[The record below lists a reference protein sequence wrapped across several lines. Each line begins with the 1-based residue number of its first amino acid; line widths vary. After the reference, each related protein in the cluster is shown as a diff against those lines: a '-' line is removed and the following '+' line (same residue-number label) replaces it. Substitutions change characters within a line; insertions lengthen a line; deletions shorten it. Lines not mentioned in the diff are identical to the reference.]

1 MKHNAR
7 QFLEN
12 KFKVK
17 AVMVD
22 LDGTLIDTA
31 PEIALAANAMLD
43 ALNLSSLPVAKIQT
57 FIGDGAAKLVERCMT
72 ETLREAPNANL
83 LLEAQ
88 TLFFAHYAD
97 VVSISQPY
105 PQAEQGLQQL
115 KKIGLPLACITN
127 KPAKFTVPLLQA
139 TGLID
144 YFDLVVSGDTLPKK
158 KPEPDQIFHICKQFG
173 MEPWEA
179 LLIGDS
185 NTDILAAKN
194 AGCYVFTVPYGYNQ
208 GLAIDHGSVDAMIE
222 HLADTLN
229 YLNH

>member
-1 MKHNAR
+1 MI
-7 QFLEN
+7 
-12 KFKVK
+12 
-17 AVMVD
+17 D

-43 ALNLSSLPVAKIQT
+43 ALNLSSLPTSKIQS
-57 FIGDGAAKLVERCMT
+57 FIGEGAAKLVERCLNEIMQKAPDI
-72 ETLREAPNANL
+72 ETLNQ
-83 LLEAQ
+83 AQ
-88 TLFFAHYAD
+88 VLFFAHYAD

-144 YFDLVVSGDTLPKK
+144 YFDIVVSGDTLPKK
-158 KPEPDQIFHICKQFG
+158 KPDPDQIFHSCQHFG
-173 MEPWEA
+173 VEPWEA

-185 NTDILAAKN
+185 NTDISAAKN
-194 AGCYVFTVPYGYNQ
+194 AGCYIFTVPYGYNQ
-208 GLAIDHGSVDAMIE
+208 GLAIDHTAVDAQID
-222 HLADTLN
+222 HLQDSLN
-229 YLNH
+229 YLDI

>member
-1 MKHNAR
+1 MI
-7 QFLEN
+7 
-12 KFKVK
+12 
-17 AVMVD
+17 D

-43 ALNLSSLPVAKIQT
+43 ALNLSSLPVAKIQS
-57 FIGDGAAKLVERCMT
+57 FIGDGAAKLVERCMS
-72 ETLREAPNANL
+72 ETLQEAPNANL

-105 PQAEQGLQQL
+105 PQAEQGLQRL
-115 KKIGLPLACITN
+115 KESGLPLACITN
-127 KPAKFTVPLLQA
+127 KPAKFTMPLLQA
-139 TGLID
+139 TGFID
-144 YFDLVVSGDTLPKK
+144 YFDLVVSGDTLLKK
-158 KPEPDQIFHICKQFG
+158 KPDPDQIFHICKKFG
-173 MEPWEA
+173 IEPWDA

-208 GLAIDHGSVDAMIE
+208 GLAIDHNSVDAVLD